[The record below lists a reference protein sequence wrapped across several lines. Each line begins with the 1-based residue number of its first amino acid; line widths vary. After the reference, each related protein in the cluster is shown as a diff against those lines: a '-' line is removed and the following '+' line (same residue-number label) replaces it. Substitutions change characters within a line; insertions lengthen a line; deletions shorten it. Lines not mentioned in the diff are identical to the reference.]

1 MAAIM
6 NLCMKTLGIIPI
18 IPGNSTA
25 LHGNTS
31 LYLLIK
37 LFEQY
42 ENKLATMAKW
52 DIWSLDWGRHSCTLS
67 FVIISHRI
75 HTYALG
81 MVLQLK
87 MGNVPIYMWLWPIS
101 GNGDKRDSGGANLKR
116 FFWSVRHFL
125 WDALTKRVSNCL
137 GETKLLAHPLL
148 TWIPCPSYTHLTP
161 LMTQRRKV
169 QTFWEFIVLS
179 NAEK

>member
-1 MAAIM
+1 MGILPFTYLP
-6 NLCMKTLGIIPI
+6 NCLNNMKISRQQWL
-18 IPGNSTA
+18 NE
-25 LHGNTS
+25 TS
-31 LYLLIK
+31 GLRKTFLQVEFI
-37 LFEQY
+37 
-42 ENKLATMAKW
+42 
-52 DIWSLDWGRHSCTLS
+52 
-67 FVIISHRI
+67 IISHRI

-81 MVLQLK
+81 IVLQLK
-87 MGNVPIYMWLWPIS
+87 MGNFSMYYMWLWPIS

>member
-6 NLCMKTLGIIPI
+6 NLCMKPLGMIPI

-25 LHGNTS
+25 LHENTS
-31 LYLLIK
+31 LYLFTK
-37 LFEQY
+37 YQTVW
-42 ENKLATMAKW
+42 NNMT
-52 DIWSLDWGRHSCTLS
+52 
-67 FVIISHRI
+67 ISQQQWLNETSGLRKTFLQVDFCKHFPQNSYI
-75 HTYALG
+75 CFG
-81 MVLQLK
+81 KIVLQLK
-87 MGNVPIYMWLWPIS
+87 MGNVPMYMWLWPIS

-161 LMTQRRKV
+161 LMTQRRKSPNFLRIYRV
-169 QTFWEFIVLS
+169 
-179 NAEK
+179 K